1 MNLNESCLLSFLI
14 NPDEI
19 RELSEIFVKNIEE
32 IEKRMKISD
41 NIWLLSEILWIK
53 YLIFY
58 TDTDMT
64 FYAFLY
70 L

>member
-1 MNLNESCLLSFLI
+1 MNLNETCLLSFLI

-41 NIWLLSEILWIK
+41 NI
-53 YLIFY
+53 
-58 TDTDMT
+58 
-64 FYAFLY
+64 
-70 L
+70 